1 MTPTKAKVKAYT
13 SRKIPVDFLAR
24 MRVLAAMRSAD
35 EGERVTLEA
44 VVNEVIRRG
53 LPLVEKEVLR

>member
-1 MTPTKAKVKAYT
+1 MTPKNGKVTAYT
-13 SRKIPVDFLAR
+13 SRKIPRDFLSR

-35 EGERVTLEA
+35 EGQRVTLEA

-53 LPLVEKEVLR
+53 LPLVEKDVLR